1 MNVKAHAAIPK
12 YVVEAKEEFVS
23 DKKMRKK
30 QTGSFLFRGPPN
42 TNGLFPFAASTV
54 ALTARTATPIKN
66 SDGNVSFSHV
76 GP

>member
-30 QTGSFLFRGPPN
+30 QTGSFLFRG
-42 TNGLFPFAASTV
+42 
-54 ALTARTATPIKN
+54 ARMLM
-66 SDGNVSFSHV
+66 DSFSIC
-76 GP
+76 GNNCGFDSSDAAGEKYYF